1 MSFLEQAPGVN
12 DKPDLNKPTV
22 YAKEY
27 RHSIVDSEYIPHT
40 SLLHNVSGQPIRCDY
55 YRQYLGQDEEVV
67 GLQLNDIATYQS
79 YTEIKSLVY
88 KRDGDP
94 SRNWNEERYEVNQT
108 WVGYFVFD
116 LQPLKADIFVQDIGD
131 GRAGLIQLTKTPEPM
146 SIAKDKVYMCEC
158 TLLAEMNET
167 IEANIRSKVVETSWF
182 SAESALKGG
191 QAIITEENRQLNQKL
206 DRWAYMISQHLLT
219 NHYWNPERTIA
230 IVEDDK
236 LYYYD
241 AFLVRYLQRVIPHK
255 YIPGASPIES
265 LNFKVGRNFN
275 YDKELTIWD
284 CFIQGSFDFLPM
296 VSKELY
302 KYNRTSMMSS
312 RGYTGF
318 LATKFDYILLP
329 SKLEFN
335 ELNSLYISRDNGF
348 APRPPMEEGTKVP
361 NYFSEEFYNGGYK
374 GEFEQWCKEFFGDR
388 TVDREKILKFCEA
401 YNTWTPKD
409 QIYRAG
415 ILVSAIMTSK
425 RVFGG

>member
-1 MSFLEQAPGVN
+1 MSFLEQAPGIN

-27 RHSIVDSEYIPHT
+27 RHAIVDSEYVPHT

-55 YRQYLGQDEEVV
+55 YRQFLGQDEEVV
-67 GLQLNDIATYQS
+67 GLQLNDISTYQS
-79 YTEIKSLVY
+79 YTEIRNLVY

-108 WVGYFVFD
+108 WVGHFLFD
-116 LQPLKADIFVQDIGD
+116 LTPLKADIFVQDIGD
-131 GRAGLIQLTKTPEPM
+131 GRAGLVQLTKTPEPM
-146 SIAKDKVYMCEC
+146 NIYKDKVYMCEC
-158 TLLAEMNET
+158 TLLAEMNQE
-167 IEANIRSKVVETSWF
+167 IEDNIRSKVVETSWF
-182 SAESALKGG
+182 SAESALNGG
-191 QAIITEENRQLNQKL
+191 QAIITENDRTLNKKL

-219 NHYWNPERTIA
+219 THYWNPERTIA

-255 YIPGASPIES
+255 YIPGANPIES
-265 LNFKVGRNFN
+265 LNFNVGRNFN

-296 VSKELY
+296 VSKKLY
-302 KYNRTSMMSS
+302 KYNRTSLMSS

-329 SKLEFN
+329 SELKFN
-335 ELNSLYISRDNGF
+335 ELNSLYISRDNGLGY
-348 APRPPMEEGTKVP
+348 RPPMEEGVEVP
-361 NYFSEEFYNGGYK
+361 NYFSEAFYAGSYADD
-374 GEFEQWCKEFFGDR
+374 FEQWCQEFFGKR
-388 TVDREKILKFCEA
+388 TVDREKLLKLCEA
-401 YNTWTPKD
+401 YSTWGAKD

-415 ILVSAIMTSK
+415 LLVSAIMTSK